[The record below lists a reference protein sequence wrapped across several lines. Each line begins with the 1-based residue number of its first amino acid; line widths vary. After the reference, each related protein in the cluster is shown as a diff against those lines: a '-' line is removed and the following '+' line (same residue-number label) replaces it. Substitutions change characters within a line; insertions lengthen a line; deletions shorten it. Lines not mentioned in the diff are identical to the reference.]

1 MYPFRL
7 YWIHQT
13 SQTQSHAAPPKK
25 SELVPPNGQRMRPS
39 WGSFL
44 NLRLISD
51 VPHNIDNCYTQ
62 QPPHPSIL
70 LTEQK
75 FNRIN
80 IFISAVDA
88 NSKNEDKQ
96 ITFVTDTATF
106 TDHTNWYKKGP
117 GKPANFR
124 FQKSGER
131 GRVSQVDGQVGEG
144 GQVCP
149 VTTCWEGKRCP
160 TLACS
165 CPALCG
171 HFTFHWPI
179 RSSLSPYLSLSII
192 STLKFPLLNLCMHL
206 FCACSIVQEVHFTP
220 TMKFVL
226 VNYEQ
231 TQTWTPEH
239 IWIRF

>member
-1 MYPFRL
+1 MPLHQKNQNWFLRMDKECGRL
-7 YWIHQT
+7 EAHFWIC
-13 SQTQSHAAPPKK
+13 
-25 SELVPPNGQRMRPS
+25 
-39 WGSFL
+39 GSFL
-44 NLRLISD
+44 MFRTILIIATHSS
-51 VPHNIDNCYTQ
+51 
-62 QPPHPSIL
+62 PPPSIL

-96 ITFVTDTATF
+96 ITKFCYRYGNIYRSHKLIQKMPRKT
-106 TDHTNWYKKGP
+106 
-117 GKPANFR
+117 GK
-124 FQKSGER
+124 FQKYGER

-206 FCACSIVQEVHFTP
+206 FCACSIVQEVHFTS

>member
-1 MYPFRL
+1 MRERELFGSSGGDWGRL
-7 YWIHQT
+7 CGWRWQRLQRTGRGDKEKQADKRPCEIQPHT
-13 SQTQSHAAPPKK
+13 APP
-25 SELVPPNGQRMRPS
+25 
-39 WGSFL
+39 
-44 NLRLISD
+44 
-51 VPHNIDNCYTQ
+51 
-62 QPPHPSIL
+62 PSIL

-149 VTTCWEGKRCP
+149 VTTCWEGKSAP
-160 TLACS
+160 
-165 CPALCG
+165 
-171 HFTFHWPI
+171 
-179 RSSLSPYLSLSII
+179 
-192 STLKFPLLNLCMHL
+192 PLLARAPLSV
-206 FCACSIVQEVHFTP
+206 AISPFTGP
-220 TMKFVL
+220 SDL
-226 VNYEQ
+226 
-231 TQTWTPEH
+231 P
-239 IWIRF
+239 

>member
-1 MYPFRL
+1 MFRKIL
-7 YWIHQT
+7 KIGPHGNPPPLLSYW
-13 SQTQSHAAPPKK
+13 P
-25 SELVPPNGQRMRPS
+25 
-39 WGSFL
+39 
-44 NLRLISD
+44 
-51 VPHNIDNCYTQ
+51 
-62 QPPHPSIL
+62 
-70 LTEQK
+70 
-75 FNRIN
+75 
-80 IFISAVDA
+80 
-88 NSKNEDKQ
+88 SKNSIESTSSFQQLTQ
-96 ITFVTDTATF
+96 IVKMKISKLPNFVTDTATF

-226 VNYEQ
+226 VNYEH
-231 TQTWTPEH
+231 THKHGHLSTSGSAFNSDTY
-239 IWIRF
+239 RL